1 MAVSLNQLLIV
12 RFKTTD
18 WVDVGFWAR
27 QKDGGE
33 ESRSDGLTKDIG
45 KRKGWTINRTRRDI
59 RWRGYSQKGSHEN

>member
-27 QKDGGE
+27 QKDGEE
-33 ESRSDGLTKDIG
+33 ESRSDGLTKG
-45 KRKGWTINRTRRDI
+45 HREEKGMDN
-59 RWRGYSQKGSHEN
+59 